1 MFAQLGDG
9 IFWDIALWVFA
20 IGVLWNIL
28 SIFRVGNKPDYSEP
42 RGSGAAGAVGANLRR
57 FLPRGEMVSRTR
69 LQIIAGYLF
78 HLGLFALLFFAAPH
92 VLFIEAQTGLGWTP
106 MPYWAFII
114 TAQLSFIGLMLL
126 WVHRVMHPVT
136 RLLSDMD
143 DHMASILTFIVMLTG
158 CMALV
163 EEFEGLRVLHRF
175 TVEIHIV
182 KFPFSRLMH
191 DLMIIPIRAFTG
203 ACFGRS
209 GVKAKHSYTITA

>member
-1 MFAQLGDG
+1 MFAALVDG

-20 IGVLWNIL
+20 IGVLWRIL
-28 SIFRVGNKPDYSEP
+28 SIFRLGSKPDYSEP
-42 RGSGAAGAVGANLRR
+42 RGSAAAGAIGANLRR
-57 FLPRGEMVSRTR
+57 FMPRSGMVSRTR
-69 LQIIAGYLF
+69 LQIVAGYLF

-114 TAQLSFIGLMLL
+114 TAQLSFVGLMLL

-143 DHMASILTFIVMLTG
+143 DHMAAILTFIVMLTG

-175 TVEIHIV
+175 TVEILMV
-182 KFPFSRLMH
+182 YFPFSRLMH
-191 DLMIIPIRAFTG
+191 AFMFVLSRAYTG
-203 ACFGRS
+203 ASMARR
-209 GVKAKHSYTITA
+209 GVQA